1 MRLLNIQ
8 AIGMLS
14 SERRSLIRF
23 LVIYLGSTL
32 ILFTLG
38 SYMFYSFQKYQIID
52 AQNSQLQLKAE
63 KIVQI
68 LRELHQTFNEPLL
81 YPNDP
86 SFNSA
91 IYDLDKGY
99 IFGTFKP
106 KNIEWSREFYQEKEN
121 LFYIHPLQ
129 PYYLGASYLLV
140 SKKFDSKPLNELI
153 KMLLLFLIIAG
164 VFFTLLGLFLG
175 RLFTAPMRESIELMN
190 RFIEDTTHELN
201 TPISTILTNIE
212 LLDTIY
218 SCEGQKEMRRI
229 EMASKTLS
237 RLYEDLTFLKLNH
250 NYHRVIERQNISELL
265 EERIE
270 FFQTLI
276 EAKDIEAIKDIAPNI
291 TLKIDRNDAIRLLD
305 NLLSNAIKYNYK
317 LGKLEVILKANRLEI
332 QNDGQGIKKEDI
344 VFIQKRF
351 RRANSSEGGFGI
363 GLDIIAQVVKRY
375 NFSFTIDSDIN
386 QPTKVTI
393 KW

>member
-1 MRLLNIQ
+1 
-8 AIGMLS
+8 MLS
-14 SERRSLIRF
+14 SEKRSLIRF
-23 LVIYLGSTL
+23 LAIYLSSTF
-32 ILFTLG
+32 ILFALG
-38 SYMFYSFQKYQIID
+38 SYIFYNFQKYQIID
-52 AQNSQLQLKAE
+52 NQRSQLQLEAD
-63 KIVQI
+63 KIVQR
-68 LRELHQTFNEPLL
+68 LRELHLTFNKPLL

-99 IFGTFKP
+99 IFGSFNP
-106 KNIEWSREFYQEKEN
+106 KNIKWNKEFYKDREK
-121 LFYIHPLQ
+121 LFHLHTLK

-140 SKKFDSKPLNELI
+140 SKNFDPKPLNELI
-153 KMLLLFLIIAG
+153 DILLVFLVVAG
-164 VFFTLLGLFLG
+164 VIFTLLGFFLG

-229 EMASKTLS
+229 EIASKTLS

-250 NYHRVIERQNISELL
+250 NYHRALEKLNISELL
-265 EERIE
+265 QKRIK

-276 EAKDIEAIKDIAPNI
+276 EAKNIKVIKNIEPDII
-291 TLKIDRNDAIRLLD
+291 LKIDRNDAIRLLD
-305 NLLSNAIKYNYK
+305 NLLSNAIKYNHK
-317 LGKLEVILKANRLEI
+317 SGKLEIILTAKQLEV
-332 QNDGQGIKKEDI
+332 QNEGDGIKREDI
-344 VFIQKRF
+344 ALIQKRF

-375 NFSFTIDSDIN
+375 NFVFTINSDIN

>member
-1 MRLLNIQ
+1 
-8 AIGMLS
+8 MLS

-23 LVIYLGSTL
+23 LAIYLGSTFL
-32 ILFTLG
+32 LFTLG
-38 SYMFYSFQKYQIID
+38 SYMFYNFQKHQII
-52 AQNSQLQLKAE
+52 NSQNAKLQLKAE
-63 KIVQI
+63 KIAQR
-68 LRELHQTFNEPLL
+68 LRELHQTFNKSLL

-106 KNIEWSREFYQEKEN
+106 KNIEWSKEFYQEKDK
-121 LFYIHPLQ
+121 LFYIHSLQ

-140 SKKFDSKPLNELI
+140 SKKFNSKPLNELT

-164 VFFTLLGLFLG
+164 VFFSLLGLFLG
-175 RLFTAPMRESIELMN
+175 RLFTAPMRESIELMD

-212 LLDTIY
+212 LLDTLY
-218 SCEGQKEMRRI
+218 RCDGQKEMRRI

-250 NYHRVIERQNISELL
+250 NYHRALEKLNISDLL
-265 EERIE
+265 NERIE

-276 EAKDIEAIKDIAPNI
+276 EAKDIEVIKNIDSHI
-291 TLKIDRNDAIRLLD
+291 TLKMDRNDAIRLLD
-305 NLLSNAIKYNYK
+305 NLLSNAIKYNHK
-317 LGKLEVILKANRLEI
+317 SGRLEVTLTVNRLEV
-332 QNDGQGIKKEDI
+332 QNDGLGIKKENI
-344 VFIQKRF
+344 SLIQNRF
-351 RRANSSEGGFGI
+351 RRANNSEGGFGI
-363 GLDIIAQVVKRY
+363 GLDIIGQVVKRY
-375 NFSFTIDSDIN
+375 DFTFTINSDIN
-386 QPTKVTI
+386 QPTKVTLT
-393 KW
+393 W

>member
-1 MRLLNIQ
+1 
-8 AIGMLS
+8 MLS
-14 SERRSLIRF
+14 SERRSLVRF
-23 LVIYLGSTL
+23 LAIYLSSTF
-32 ILFTLG
+32 ILFALG
-38 SYMFYSFQKYQIID
+38 SYIFYNFQTYQILNT
-52 AQNSQLQLKAE
+52 QKSQLQLEAE
-63 KIVQI
+63 KIAQR
-68 LRELHQTFNEPLL
+68 LRELHQTFNRPLL
-81 YPNDP
+81 YPND
-86 SFNSA
+86 SYFNSA

-175 RLFTAPMRESIELMN
+175 RLFTAPMRESIELMD

-218 SCEGQKEMRRI
+218 NCDGQMEMRRI

-250 NYHRVIERQNISELL
+250 NYHRVLERLNISDLL
-265 EERIE
+265 QDRIE
-270 FFQTLI
+270 FFHTLI
-276 EAKDIEAIKDIAPNI
+276 EAKNIEIIKNINPNI
-291 TLKIDRNDAIRLLD
+291 TLEMDKNDAIRLLD

-317 LGKLEVILKANRLEI
+317 SGKLEVTLTANRLKV
-332 QNDGQGIKKEDI
+332 QNDGQGIKKENI
-344 VFIQKRF
+344 LLIQKRF

-363 GLDIIAQVVKRY
+363 GLDIIGQVVKRY
-375 NFSFTIDSDIN
+375 QFTFTINSDYN
-386 QPTKVTI
+386 QPTKVTLT
-393 KW
+393 W

>member
-1 MRLLNIQ
+1 
-8 AIGMLS
+8 MLS

-23 LVIYLGSTL
+23 LAIYLGSTFL
-32 ILFTLG
+32 LFTLG
-38 SYMFYSFQKYQIID
+38 SYMFYNFQKHQII
-52 AQNSQLQLKAE
+52 NSQNAKLQLKAE
-63 KIVQI
+63 KIAQR
-68 LRELHQTFNEPLL
+68 LRELHQTFNKSLL

-106 KNIEWSREFYQEKEN
+106 KNIEWSKEFYQEKDK
-121 LFYIHPLQ
+121 LFYIHSLQ

-140 SKKFDSKPLNELI
+140 SKKFNSKPLNELT

-164 VFFTLLGLFLG
+164 VFFSLLGLFLG
-175 RLFTAPMRESIELMN
+175 RLFTAPMRESIELMD

-212 LLDTIY
+212 LLDTLY
-218 SCEGQKEMRRI
+218 RCDGQKEMRRI

-250 NYHRVIERQNISELL
+250 NYHRALEKLNISDLL
-265 EERIE
+265 NERIE

-276 EAKDIEAIKDIAPNI
+276 EAKDIEVIKNIDSHI
-291 TLKIDRNDAIRLLD
+291 TLKMDRNDAIRLLD
-305 NLLSNAIKYNYK
+305 NLLSNAIKYNHK
-317 LGKLEVILKANRLEI
+317 SGRLEVTLTANRLEV
-332 QNDGQGIKKEDI
+332 QNDGLGIKKENI
-344 VFIQKRF
+344 SLIQNRF
-351 RRANSSEGGFGI
+351 RRANNSEGGFGI
-363 GLDIIAQVVKRY
+363 GLDIIGQVVKRY
-375 NFSFTIDSDIN
+375 DFTFTINSDIN
-386 QPTKVTI
+386 QPTKVTLT
-393 KW
+393 W